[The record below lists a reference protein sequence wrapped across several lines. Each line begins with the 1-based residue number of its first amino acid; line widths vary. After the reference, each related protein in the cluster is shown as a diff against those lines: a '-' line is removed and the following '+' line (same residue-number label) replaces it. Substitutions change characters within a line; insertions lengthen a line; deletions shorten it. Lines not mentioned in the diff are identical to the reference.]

1 MNPSETRFRVLS
13 PSIFRSEDVCGLFVS
28 AYDQTFRIKDQILS
42 FFRFYIRIINL
53 KVNASPSLT
62 ALHLD
67 VPTFSSPTAVNYSPT
82 SDTFV
87 SFALLHSREAGIGT
101 EVDSHHK
108 P

>member
-1 MNPSETRFRVLS
+1 MSFSGGYQLEVAGLSPSETRFRVLS

-28 AYDQTFRIKDQILS
+28 GCDQTFRIKHQILS
-42 FFRFYIRIINL
+42 SKKFFRFYIRIINL

-87 SFALLHSREAGIGT
+87 
-101 EVDSHHK
+101 
-108 P
+108 